1 MTDFDNWVKTG
12 GFSIDKNADIKKD
25 IKCKKEIEKLV
36 EDYGWEMEK
45 PILSLLNS
53 VILVK
58 TDIPATDKQNMRC
71 IPEIKE
77 FKGKLESI
85 LKEKCDLEIEE
96 FYDKAVSNDLQNR
109 RIDIKLKRRN

>member
-1 MTDFDNWVKTG
+1 
-12 GFSIDKNADIKKD
+12 
-25 IKCKKEIEKLV
+25 
-36 EDYGWEMEK
+36 
-45 PILSLLNS
+45 
-53 VILVK
+53 
-58 TDIPATDKQNMRC
+58 MRC